1 MPLQS
6 VTNEDIAD
14 LLEQIADHLEHQAD
28 NPYRIEA
35 FRNGAKSVRASRTPL
50 TEIVKN
56 EGGEALKKVEGIGQ
70 GLATTVFEFIQTGR
84 SSHLQQLQAKQ
95 IPEELFQRIPGIG
108 EKLARRIALQL
119 QITSLEALE
128 QAARDGRLQQ
138 IYSLGPKRTAAV
150 SHSLAEMLPQSTQ
163 RQQEIDEVETR
174 PDVALLLE
182 VDTEYRRRAIA
193 GELPKLA
200 PRRFNPKNEAWLPVM
215 RTERAGWSM
224 TVLFSN
230 TAHAHELG
238 KTHDWVVIYYQ
249 KGGGEAQCTVVTEF
263 RGPAKGKR
271 VIRGREREC
280 LDFYGLGP

>member
-150 SHSLAEMLPQSTQ
+150 SHSWRWIPN
-163 RQQEIDEVETR
+163 
-174 PDVALLLE
+174 
-182 VDTEYRRRAIA
+182 IA
-193 GELPKLA
+193 
-200 PRRFNPKNEAWLPVM
+200 
-215 RTERAGWSM
+215 AG
-224 TVLFSN
+224 L
-230 TAHAHELG
+230 
-238 KTHDWVVIYYQ
+238 
-249 KGGGEAQCTVVTEF
+249 
-263 RGPAKGKR
+263 
-271 VIRGREREC
+271 
-280 LDFYGLGP
+280 